1 MKKIITNGKSVKIRA
16 ELEVVKIYEYVTE
29 PYHYYDSGVRR
40 LYIFKDEEGQ
50 EYVYRTSR
58 NFLVAGHFEDNMKG
72 AEDWVVDWAVN
83 VGGRI
88 ILKGSIKGEK
98 EYNGKPQIQLTRCE
112 VLSVLDEGPTP
123 EELHE
128 RKKIEQKNS
137 ITVQDSVIRVSYKE
151 YKEKYNNC
159 ETIIDSFER
168 TPNGCFIEV
177 IVRNN

>member
-1 MKKIITNGKSVKIRA
+1 M
-16 ELEVVKIYEYVTE
+16 
-29 PYHYYDSGVRR
+29 
-40 LYIFKDEEGQ
+40 
-50 EYVYRTSR
+50 
-58 NFLVAGHFEDNMKG
+58 
-72 AEDWVVDWAVN
+72 
-83 VGGRI
+83 
-88 ILKGSIKGEK
+88 LKGSIKGEK
-98 EYNGKPQIQLTRCE
+98 EYNGNPQIQLTRCE